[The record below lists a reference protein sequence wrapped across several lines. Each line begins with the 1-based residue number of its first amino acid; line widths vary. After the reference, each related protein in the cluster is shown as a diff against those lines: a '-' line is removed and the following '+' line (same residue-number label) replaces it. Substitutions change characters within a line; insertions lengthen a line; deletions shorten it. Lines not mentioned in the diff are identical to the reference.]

1 MANTTFSGPIKSGNI
16 FNTTGT
22 TLGENVKNTGAVV
35 LTQSSTVALT
45 QATTTATALGIIIPA
60 NSQILSVVIMIEQLF
75 ANSATTTIAVGLS
88 SSNATNLI
96 AAASVSATATIVNPT
111 VPASAGAWRTVGT
124 NDVQLYGIT
133 VANSATAG
141 KARIVV
147 TYSQNA
153 TLAAL

>member
-45 QATTTATALGIIIPA
+45 HATTTATALGIIIPA
-60 NSQILSVVIMIEQLF
+60 NSQIISVSIQVESLF
-75 ANSATTTIAVGLS
+75 TASNTATIAVGNS
-88 SSNATNLI
+88 SSSATNV
-96 AAASVSATATIVNPT
+96 AAATSISATATGAVML
-111 VPASAGAWRTVGT
+111 PASAGAWRTVGT
-124 NDVQLYGIT
+124 TDVQLYGIT

-153 TLAAL
+153 SLAAL

>member
-45 QATTTATALGIIIPA
+45 HATTTATALGIIIPA
-60 NSQILSVVIMIEQLF
+60 NSQIISVSIQVESLF
-75 ANSATTTIAVGLS
+75 TASNTATIAVGNS
-88 SSNATNLI
+88 ASNATNV
-96 AAASVSATATIVNPT
+96 AAATAVSATATGASML
-111 VPASAGAWRTVGT
+111 PASAGAWRTGGT
-124 NDVQLYGIT
+124 ADVQLYGIT

-147 TYSQNA
+147 TYSQAA

>member
-1 MANTTFSGPIKSGNI
+1 MANTTFSGPIKAGNI

-22 TLGENVKNTGAVV
+22 TLGTNVKNVGPVV

-45 QATTTATALGIIIPA
+45 HATTTATALGIVIPA
-60 NSQILSVVIMIEQLF
+60 NSQIISVSIQVESLF
-75 ANSATTTIAVGLS
+75 TASSTTTIAVGKS
-88 SSNATNLI
+88 SSSATNL
-96 AAASVSATATIVNPT
+96 AAATAVSATATGASML
-111 VPASAGAWRTVGT
+111 PASAGAWITIGT
-124 NDVQLYGIT
+124 TDVELYGIT

>member
-22 TLGENVKNTGAVV
+22 TLGENIKNTGAVV

-45 QATTTATALGIIIPA
+45 HATTTATALGIIIPA
-60 NSQILSVVIMIEQLF
+60 NSQIISVSIQVESLF
-75 ANSATTTIAVGLS
+75 TASNTTTIAVGKS
-88 SSNATNLI
+88 AASATNL
-96 AAASVSATATIVNPT
+96 AAATAITATATGASML
-111 VPASAGAWRTVGT
+111 PAAADAWRTVGT
-124 NDVQLYGIT
+124 DDIQLYGIT

-147 TYSQNA
+147 TYSQAA

>member
-45 QATTTATALGIIIPA
+45 HTTTTATALGIIIPA
-60 NSQILSVVIMIEQLF
+60 NSQIISVSIQVESLF
-75 ANSATTTIAVGLS
+75 TASNTTTIAVGKS
-88 SSNATNLI
+88 AASATNL
-96 AAASVSATATIVNPT
+96 AAATAITATATGASML
-111 VPASAGAWRTVGT
+111 PAAADAWRTVGT
-124 NDVQLYGIT
+124 DDIQLYGIT

-147 TYSQNA
+147 TYSQAA

>member
-45 QATTTATALGIIIPA
+45 HATTTATATGIIIPA
-60 NSQILSVVIMIEQLF
+60 NSQIISITILVEQLF
-75 ANSATTTIAVGLS
+75 ANSATTTIALGNS
-88 SSNATNLI
+88 SSSATNII
-96 AAASVSATATIVNPT
+96 AAASVSATATIVSPT
-111 VPASAGAWRTVGT
+111 VPASVTAWRNVGT
-124 NDVQLYGIT
+124 NDIELFGIT
-133 VANSATAG
+133 TANGATAG

-147 TYSQNA
+147 TYSQAA